1 MLEEKHLPRRTKM
14 LVAVNRFSCQTV
26 KIDPRRYQDTLLVF
40 AVPIYLFVAGLLLQ
54 VPTAYLSAG
63 QIVDH
68 QSDMAGFGQIITDC
82 SGGVEGVVG

>member
-1 MLEEKHLPRRTKM
+1 
-14 LVAVNRFSCQTV
+14 
-26 KIDPRRYQDTLLVF
+26 LVF